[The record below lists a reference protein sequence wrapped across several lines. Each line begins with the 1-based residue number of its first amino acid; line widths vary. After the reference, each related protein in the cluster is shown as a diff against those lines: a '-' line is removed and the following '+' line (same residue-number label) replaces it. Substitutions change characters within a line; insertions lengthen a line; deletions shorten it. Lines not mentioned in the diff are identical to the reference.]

1 MALIGFNFRKA
12 HNFRQI
18 IQRHYLDK
26 EIYKVAQYKSHCKK
40 GKQTIFWKQ
49 THTECLCKPK
59 NLQKSIGLLNKLN
72 QLDHLTN
79 LFDV

>member
-26 EIYKVAQYKSHCKK
+26 EIYKAAQYKSHCKK
-40 GKQTIFWKQ
+40 GKQTIF
-49 THTECLCKPK
+49 
-59 NLQKSIGLLNKLN
+59 
-72 QLDHLTN
+72 
-79 LFDV
+79 